1 MRRKGVAVLKDKAL
15 YIMEYT
21 DKSVFL
27 TGRAGTGKST
37 LLKEFIVN
45 TQKRVVVLA
54 PTGIAA
60 VNVGGQTIHSFFKF
74 RSSGNGITAAK
85 NELLNHIDTIVLD
98 EVSMVRADILDAMDL
113 ALKKSRESYLPFGG
127 VQMIFI
133 GDLYQLP
140 PVVTNKDTHIAND
153 YKSPFFVDAKCMQNY
168 GYEFIE
174 LTHIYRQDESQER
187 FKNALN
193 SIRENSNNID
203 LDLINSRHLAE
214 PKIGSIYLTARRDLA
229 DKINT
234 ESLEKIKGHLKVFN
248 ADVSGEF
255 KENEYPNDTEL
266 KLKVNAPIILINN
279 DKEGRW
285 ANGTIAIIAL
295 ITNNSILAK
304 TSNGENI
311 QIERHTWQ
319 KYEYYLNDNQELK
332 YRSIGKFIQFPV
344 RLAAAMT
351 IHKSQGQTFENVI
364 IDTGKGAFAHGQI
377 YVALSRCKS
386 LEGVTLKQKIRK
398 QDVIVDK
405 RIIEFYEKIR
415 ICSR

>member
-1 MRRKGVAVLKDKAL
+1 
-15 YIMEYT
+15 MEYT
-21 DKSVFL
+21 NSSVFL
-27 TGRAGTGKST
+27 TGKAGTGKST
-37 LLKEFIVN
+37 LLKEFIEN

-74 RSSGNGITAAK
+74 RSNGNGITAAK
-85 NELLNHIDTIVLD
+85 NELLNHIDAIVLD
-98 EVSMVRADILDAMDL
+98 EVSMVRSDILDAMDL
-113 ALKKSRESYLPFGG
+113 ALKKSRESCLPFGG

-140 PVVTNKDTHIAND
+140 PVVTDKDIHIKTD
-153 YKSPFFVDAKCMQNY
+153 YKSPFFFDANCMQNY
-168 GYEFIE
+168 KYEFIE
-174 LTHIYRQDESQER
+174 LTHIYRQDESQEQ

-193 SIRENSNNID
+193 SIRENSNID
-203 LDLINSRHLAE
+203 LDLINSRYLAE

-229 DKINT
+229 DRINA
-234 ESLEKIKGHLKVFN
+234 ESLEKIKGQLKVFN

-255 KENEYPNDTEL
+255 KENEYPNDMEL
-266 KLKVNAPIILINN
+266 KLKVNAPIIMITN
-279 DKEGRW
+279 DKEGQW
-285 ANGTIAIIAL
+285 ANGTIAIITL
-295 ITNNSILAK
+295 ITNNNIYAKISSSGESIK
-304 TSNGENI
+304 
-311 QIERHTWQ
+311 IEQHTWQ

-344 RLAAAMT
+344 RLATAMT

-386 LEGVTLKQKIRK
+386 LEGVTLKQRIRK

-415 ICSR
+415 ICKR